1 MTGDNVVLVAPHG
14 GSWVVRR
21 GLEEPPVGT
30 FTTREEAEQRAGE
43 LAAAE
48 GLDVEIREEPNWDP
62 ERASRGPGAR
72 GPQVE
77 IDPE

>member
-1 MTGDNVVLVAPHG
+1 MAGDNVVLVAPHG
-14 GSWVVRR
+14 GNWVVRR
-21 GLEEPPVGT
+21 TLEAPPVGT
-30 FTTREEAEQRAGE
+30 FTTREEAELRARE

-48 GLDVEIREEPNWDP
+48 GLAVDVREEAAWDP
-62 ERASRGPGAR
+62 EQASRGRGAR

>member
-1 MTGDNVVLVAPHG
+1 MGTESVILVGRHG
-14 GSWVVRR
+14 GNWVVRR
-21 GLEEPPVGT
+21 SLDEPPVAT
-30 FTTREEAEQRAGE
+30 FTTREEAEQRASE

-48 GLDVEIREEPNWDP
+48 GLHVEVGEEPSWDP
-62 ERASRGPGAR
+62 EQASRGPGAR

>member
-1 MTGDNVVLVAPHG
+1 MSGNSTVLVTPHG
-14 GSWVVRR
+14 GNWVVRR
-21 GLEEPPVGT
+21 SLQDPPIGT

-48 GLDVEIREEPNWDP
+48 DLDVEIHEEPGWDP
-62 ERASRGPGAR
+62 EEATRGPGAR

-77 IDPE
+77 VDPD

>member
-1 MTGDNVVLVAPHG
+1 MSGNSVVLVAPHG
-14 GSWVVRR
+14 GNWVVRR
-21 GLEEPPVGT
+21 SLEEPPIGT

-48 GLDVEIREEPNWDP
+48 DLDVEIREEPGWDP
-62 ERASRGPGAR
+62 EEATRGSGAR

-77 IDPE
+77 VDPE

>member
-1 MTGDNVVLVAPHG
+1 MSGNSVVLVTPHG
-14 GSWVVRR
+14 GNWVVRR
-21 GLEEPPVGT
+21 SLEDPPIGT

-48 GLDVEIREEPNWDP
+48 GLDVDIREEPGWDP
-62 ERASRGPGAR
+62 EEATRGPGAR

-77 IDPE
+77 VDPE

>member
-1 MTGDNVVLVAPHG
+1 MSGNSTVLVTPHG
-14 GSWVVRR
+14 GNWVVRR
-21 GLEEPPVGT
+21 SLEDPPIGT

-48 GLDVEIREEPNWDP
+48 GLDVEIREEPGWDP
-62 ERASRGPGAR
+62 EEATRGPGAR

-77 IDPE
+77 VDPE